1 MEKIFDKYFILKI
14 LIIILSILMYIFFL
28 LSLRAKFYKLINTDL
43 YNIKSAKDFIYYLN
57 KYSIYRKPKYILLF
71 DFIDSPVCED
81 LNSYTIFQYYQKNNI
96 DNAYYVLNEGTEL
109 YKTLVSLNKTSN
121 IIPYKHGRDNYHLF
135 TFLLNSKIIIQSY
148 ALYFFQILASKV
160 NYLKF
165 LYICHAA
172 NYFKTSIIK
181 IQLSKLDKK
190 KQNIILTS
198 PYEYK
203 LYKKMNL
210 YNENSMYKAGLS
222 RYDRLNFVKKNK
234 LKKDCILISFTYRSF
249 KKKYYDKSLFKKNTI
264 KLLKDDSLHSILKK
278 KNIDLIFIKH
288 HNDHNDIKKEI
299 NINHTFLDD
308 IKFMRQ
314 KNLAYYIEQCS
325 LFITDFSSIS
335 FDFMF
340 QNKPV
345 LFYHLDKK
353 DKIKFKEKS
362 FMRIDYNN
370 SIYYNNV
377 FLNQKDLVNKIIYY
391 VNRNFTLEEGLANKY
406 KTLFYYRKNITQKII
421 NIINRIIEK

>member
-1 MEKIFDKYFILKI
+1 
-14 LIIILSILMYIFFL
+14 
-28 LSLRAKFYKLINTDL
+28 
-43 YNIKSAKDFIYYLN
+43 
-57 KYSIYRKPKYILLF
+57 
-71 DFIDSPVCED
+71 
-81 LNSYTIFQYYQKNNI
+81 
-96 DNAYYVLNEGTEL
+96 
-109 YKTLVSLNKTSN
+109 
-121 IIPYKHGRDNYHLF
+121 
-135 TFLLNSKIIIQSY
+135 
-148 ALYFFQILASKV
+148 
-160 NYLKF
+160 
-165 LYICHAA
+165 
-172 NYFKTSIIK
+172 
-181 IQLSKLDKK
+181 
-190 KQNIILTS
+190 
-198 PYEYK
+198 
-203 LYKKMNL
+203 
-210 YNENSMYKAGLS
+210 
-222 RYDRLNFVKKNK
+222 
-234 LKKDCILISFTYRSF
+234 
-249 KKKYYDKSLFKKNTI
+249 
-264 KLLKDDSLHSILKK
+264 
-278 KNIDLIFIKH
+278 
-288 HNDHNDIKKEI
+288 
-299 NINHTFLDD
+299 
-308 IKFMRQ
+308 MRQ

>member
-1 MEKIFDKYFILKI
+1 M
-14 LIIILSILMYIFFL
+14 
-28 LSLRAKFYKLINTDL
+28 IN
-43 YNIKSAKDFIYYLN
+43 
-57 KYSIYRKPKYILLF
+57 
-71 DFIDSPVCED
+71 
-81 LNSYTIFQYYQKNNI
+81 
-96 DNAYYVLNEGTEL
+96 
-109 YKTLVSLNKTSN
+109 
-121 IIPYKHGRDNYHLF
+121 H
-135 TFLLNSKIIIQSY
+135 
-148 ALYFFQILASKV
+148 
-160 NYLKF
+160 YLK
-165 LYICHAA
+165 
-172 NYFKTSIIK
+172 K
-181 IQLSKLDKK
+181 I
-190 KQNIILTS
+190 
-198 PYEYK
+198 
-203 LYKKMNL
+203 
-210 YNENSMYKAGLS
+210 
-222 RYDRLNFVKKNK
+222 R
-234 LKKDCILISFTYRSF
+234 
-249 KKKYYDKSLFKKNTI
+249 
-264 KLLKDDSLHSILKK
+264 LLKDDSLHSILKK